1 MGSFGFSSY
10 IYIILKN
17 GFVSYNKNKYFSV
30 LVQLI
35 AEKRKLPDFRVDKVI
50 LANTLQ

>member
-1 MGSFGFSSY
+1 MGSFGFSTY

-17 GFVSYNKNKYFSV
+17 GFVTYTKNKYFSV

-35 AEKRKLPDFRVDKVI
+35 AEKCKLPESRVDKVI